1 MNIATATA
9 SVTRGHQ
16 PGGVVVASF
25 ETGLEVYGA
34 GRRRVVVSRK
44 EEGVKWLVWQV
55 MMIIRRGNIATGS
68 DADAD
73 GLAAVRLWAQGSG
86 SDVL

>member
-1 MNIATATA
+1 M
-9 SVTRGHQ
+9 
-16 PGGVVVASF
+16 VVASF
-25 ETGLEVYGA
+25 ETGFEVYGA

-55 MMIIRRGNIATGS
+55 MMNRRGDIATGS

-73 GLAAVRLWAQGSG
+73 GLAAVRLWARELG